1 MGAGKTS
8 LLARNCLS
16 GLANRVTV
24 LALLLLIFIEEFKTK
39 SISSPSKSYRRWA
52 RNPNSTGRRDGVG
65 VEFFEGWKPFSP
77 LQLAVEEVL
86 YPSTH
91 GVCEEGIDEICK
103 IIHANGVRME
113 RITIDEYLAMKDKK
127 MAKQCLNSSFEKLWC
142 LADEDDEEESYTFDT
157 HEFLAIQIHDNL
169 SSKFAWTGESL
180 YSTLNERYDIADD
193 LFTYDTPLGIIFD
206 EFGRLSSMEDDLCT
220 YEVGIL
226 KPSYFPYVKQRYN
239 DLVNGNLDVYEPQK
253 CYDEYERM
261 FAEAIILIDDRLVKL
276 IDITL
281 EQWKQIEEYTEIK
294 RRLEVN
300 GINTDVEYDPTNVKF
315 PKWLASKFNNHKTID
330 WYTKNALWLYWKRGD
345 DEEILTYDEFLDPE
359 EENLREDTE
368 ITEIFRIETDIFIF
382 ETPLCTEFKEFN
394 HLIQFDIDVLTRDL
408 PGFKTYEDYKNS

>member
-1 MGAGKTS
+1 M
-8 LLARNCLS
+8 
-16 GLANRVTV
+16 
-24 LALLLLIFIEEFKTK
+24 
-39 SISSPSKSYRRWA
+39 
-52 RNPNSTGRRDGVG
+52 
-65 VEFFEGWKPFSP
+65 
-77 LQLAVEEVL
+77 VL

-103 IIHANGVRME
+103 IIHANGVRIK

-127 MAKQCLNSSFEKLWC
+127 MAKQCMNSSLEKLWC

-157 HEFLAIQIHDNL
+157 HEFPAIQIHDNL
-169 SSKFAWTGESL
+169 SSKSAGTGESL
-180 YSTLNERYDIADD
+180 
-193 LFTYDTPLGIIFD
+193 
-206 EFGRLSSMEDDLCT
+206 
-220 YEVGIL
+220 
-226 KPSYFPYVKQRYN
+226 
-239 DLVNGNLDVYEPQK
+239 
-253 CYDEYERM
+253 M

-345 DEEILTYDEFLDPE
+345 DEEILTYDEFSDPE
-359 EENLREDTE
+359 EENLREDTK
-368 ITEIFRIETDIFIF
+368 ITKIFRIETDIFVF
-382 ETPLCTEFKEFN
+382 ETPLFTEFKEFN

-408 PGFKTYEDYKNS
+408 PGFKTYEDYKNSWIYEWNNEVPWIDEKPWLEDGIWKEPTDDICHECNPFSFKNGHGKKDDEESSKDAWSNYLPNDEGINDDNDAIQASQEWFDDHEPKNDDDDIRDIDDYLIS